1 MIGEPDILCALKEL
15 GLVRYY
21 KKDYTIIEDRA
32 LINRIVRLKYKVTV
46 KCPFDESL
54 LSIWLKSIKIWI

>member
-32 LINRIVRLKYKVTV
+32 LINRIVRQKYKVAV

-54 LSIWLKSIKIWI
+54 LSI